1 MRDTQIRKEGKN
13 LYSGKKQQRTPYTT
27 TTNEST
33 VREEI
38 QNREAN
44 LRAKFGVTLS
54 RFQYKIWKQ
63 KVEQNTFKFK

>member
-27 TTNEST
+27 TNEST

-38 QNREAN
+38 QNMEAN
-44 LRAKFGVTLS
+44 LRAKFRVTLS
-54 RFQYKIWKQ
+54 GFQYKIWKQ

>member
-27 TTNEST
+27 TNEST

-38 QNREAN
+38 QNMEAN
-44 LRAKFGVTLS
+44 LRAKF
-54 RFQYKIWKQ
+54 R
-63 KVEQNTFKFK
+63 